1 MIFLSDRFLNWLE
14 EFTPHLIAAA
24 VIFLLGI
31 LLDKL
36 VLKVMHKGLSMRRTD
51 VTIHKFLTSV
61 VHTVLLII
69 IIVMALSALQVPM
82 SSIVA
87 TIGAAGLAIG
97 LALQNSLSNVAGGF
111 IILFSK
117 PFKCGDYVKIGD
129 SEGTVD
135 AISILYTTLKTL
147 ENKMI
152 FIPNGVVSQSTITNI
167 TADDKRRLELKFSIS
182 YNDDHNKAMAILR
195 EMLND
200 EPRVIN
206 EPDKPLVAICEHGAS
221 AIILIM
227 RVWIPTDAYWEIRYD
242 TNFSKRQ
249 RNALTQ
255 TAFPYHSINLTY
267 IYQNKKSPQTSI
279 CGLFISYLP
288 CSYIKNYSHQYCL
301 QLAAWFCHSMFF
313 QDFQASLLF

>member
-1 MIFLSDRFLNWLE
+1 MNWLE

-227 RVWIPTDAYWEIRYD
+227 RVWIPTDAYWEIRYKFLKEAKERFD
-242 TNFSKRQ
+242 ENGI
-249 RNALTQ
+249 
-255 TAFPYHSINLTY
+255 SIPFDQLDVHISN
-267 IYQNKKSPQTSI
+267 NKSPQASI
-279 CGLFISYLP
+279 CGLFYLISSLFLY
-288 CSYIKNYSHQYCL
+288 KNLFTSILSAIGSLVLSQYVFSRL
-301 QLAAWFCHSMFF
+301 SSFSAILS
-313 QDFQASLLF
+313 

>member
-1 MIFLSDRFLNWLE
+1 MSDKFLNWLE

-206 EPDKPLVAICEHGAS
+206 EPDKPLVAVCEHGAS

-227 RVWIPTDAYWEIRYD
+227 RVWIPTDAYWEIRYKFLKEAKERFD
-242 TNFSKRQ
+242 ANGI
-249 RNALTQ
+249 
-255 TAFPYHSINLTY
+255 SIPFDQLDVHISN
-267 IYQNKKSPQTSI
+267 NKSPQTSI
-279 CGLFISYLP
+279 CGLFTSYLP
-288 CSYIKNYSHQYCL
+288 CSYIKICSHQYCL

>member
-1 MIFLSDRFLNWLE
+1 MSDKFLNWLE

-206 EPDKPLVAICEHGAS
+206 EPDKPLVAVCEHGAS

-227 RVWIPTDAYWEIRYD
+227 RVWIPTDAYWEIRYKFLKEAKERFD
-242 TNFSKRQ
+242 ANGI
-249 RNALTQ
+249 
-255 TAFPYHSINLTY
+255 SIPFDQLDVH
-267 IYQNKKSPQTSI
+267 
-279 CGLFISYLP
+279 ISR
-288 CSYIKNYSHQYCL
+288 
-301 QLAAWFCHSMFF
+301 
-313 QDFQASLLF
+313 

>member
-14 EFTPHLIAAA
+14 KFTPHLIAAA

-182 YNDDHNKAMAILR
+182 YNDDHN
-195 EMLND
+195 N
-200 EPRVIN
+200 
-206 EPDKPLVAICEHGAS
+206 GYS
-221 AIILIM
+221 
-227 RVWIPTDAYWEIRYD
+227 
-242 TNFSKRQ
+242 Q
-249 RNALTQ
+249 RNAQ
-255 TAFPYHSINLTY
+255 
-267 IYQNKKSPQTSI
+267 
-279 CGLFISYLP
+279 
-288 CSYIKNYSHQYCL
+288 
-301 QLAAWFCHSMFF
+301 
-313 QDFQASLLF
+313 

>member
-1 MIFLSDRFLNWLE
+1 MIFLSDKFLNWLE

-206 EPDKPLVAICEHGAS
+206 EPDKPLVAVCEHGAS

-227 RVWIPTDAYWEIRYD
+227 RVWIPTDAYWEIRYKFLKEAKERFD
-242 TNFSKRQ
+242 ANGI
-249 RNALTQ
+249 
-255 TAFPYHSINLTY
+255 SIPFD
-267 IYQNKKSPQTSI
+267 QNNKSPQTSI
-279 CGLFISYLP
+279 CGLFYLISSLFLY
-288 CSYIKNYSHQYCL
+288 KNLFTSILSAIGSLVLSQYVFSRL
-301 QLAAWFCHSMFF
+301 SSFSAILS
-313 QDFQASLLF
+313 

>member
-1 MIFLSDRFLNWLE
+1 MIFLSDKFLNWLE

-51 VTIHKFLTSV
+51 MTIHKFLTSV

-227 RVWIPTDAYWEIRYD
+227 RVWIPTDAYWEIRYKFLKEAKERFD
-242 TNFSKRQ
+242 ANGISIPFDQLDVHISK
-249 RNALTQ
+249 
-255 TAFPYHSINLTY
+255 
-267 IYQNKKSPQTSI
+267 
-279 CGLFISYLP
+279 
-288 CSYIKNYSHQYCL
+288 
-301 QLAAWFCHSMFF
+301 
-313 QDFQASLLF
+313 

>member
-1 MIFLSDRFLNWLE
+1 MIFLSDKFLNWLE

-182 YNDDHNKAMAILR
+182 YNDDHNKAMDILR

-206 EPDKPLVAICEHGAS
+206 EPDKPLVAVCEHGAS

-227 RVWIPTDAYWEIRYD
+227 RVWIPTDSYWEIRYK
-242 TNFSKRQ
+242 FLKEA

-267 IYQNKKSPQTSI
+267 TYQNNKSPQTSI
-279 CGLFISYLP
+279 CGLFTSYLP
-288 CSYIKNYSHQYCL
+288 CSYIKICSHQYCL

>member
-1 MIFLSDRFLNWLE
+1 MIFLSDKFLNWLE

-129 SEGTVD
+129 SEGTGD

-167 TADDKRRLELKFSIS
+167 TADNKRRLELKFSIS

-206 EPDKPLVAICEHGAS
+206 EPDKPLVAVCEHGAS

-227 RVWIPTDAYWEIRYD
+227 RVWIPTDAYWEIRY
-242 TNFSKRQ
+242 K
-249 RNALTQ
+249 
-255 TAFPYHSINLTY
+255 FPYHSTNLTY
-267 IYQNKKSPQTSI
+267 IYQNNKSPQTSI
-279 CGLFISYLP
+279 CGLFTSYLP
-288 CSYIKNYSHQYCL
+288 CSYIKICSHQYCL
-301 QLAAWFCHSMFF
+301 QLVAWFCHSMFF

>member
-14 EFTPHLIAAA
+14 KFTPHLIAAA

-111 IILFSK
+111 
-117 PFKCGDYVKIGD
+117 
-129 SEGTVD
+129 
-135 AISILYTTLKTL
+135 
-147 ENKMI
+147 
-152 FIPNGVVSQSTITNI
+152 
-167 TADDKRRLELKFSIS
+167 
-182 YNDDHNKAMAILR
+182 
-195 EMLND
+195 
-200 EPRVIN
+200 
-206 EPDKPLVAICEHGAS
+206 VA
-221 AIILIM
+221 
-227 RVWIPTDAYWEIRYD
+227 
-242 TNFSKRQ
+242 
-249 RNALTQ
+249 
-255 TAFPYHSINLTY
+255 
-267 IYQNKKSPQTSI
+267 
-279 CGLFISYLP
+279 
-288 CSYIKNYSHQYCL
+288 
-301 QLAAWFCHSMFF
+301 
-313 QDFQASLLF
+313 

>member
-1 MIFLSDRFLNWLE
+1 MSDRFLNWLE

-227 RVWIPTDAYWEIRYD
+227 RVWIPTDAYWEIRYKFLKEAKERFD
-242 TNFSKRQ
+242 ANGI
-249 RNALTQ
+249 
-255 TAFPYHSINLTY
+255 SIPFDQLDVHISN
-267 IYQNKKSPQTSI
+267 NKSPQTSI
-279 CGLFISYLP
+279 CGLFYLISSLFLY
-288 CSYIKNYSHQYCL
+288 KNLFTSILSAIGSLVLSQYVFSRL
-301 QLAAWFCHSMFF
+301 SSFSAILS
-313 QDFQASLLF
+313 

>member
-1 MIFLSDRFLNWLE
+1 MIFLSDKFLNWLE

-24 VIFLLGI
+24 VI

-117 PFKCGDYVKIGD
+117 PF
-129 SEGTVD
+129 
-135 AISILYTTLKTL
+135 
-147 ENKMI
+147 
-152 FIPNGVVSQSTITNI
+152 
-167 TADDKRRLELKFSIS
+167 
-182 YNDDHNKAMAILR
+182 
-195 EMLND
+195 
-200 EPRVIN
+200 
-206 EPDKPLVAICEHGAS
+206 
-221 AIILIM
+221 
-227 RVWIPTDAYWEIRYD
+227 
-242 TNFSKRQ
+242 
-249 RNALTQ
+249 
-255 TAFPYHSINLTY
+255 
-267 IYQNKKSPQTSI
+267 
-279 CGLFISYLP
+279 
-288 CSYIKNYSHQYCL
+288 
-301 QLAAWFCHSMFF
+301 
-313 QDFQASLLF
+313 LL

>member
-1 MIFLSDRFLNWLE
+1 MNWLE

-69 IIVMALSALQVPM
+69 IVVMSLSALQVPM

-152 FIPNGVVSQSTITNI
+152 FIPNGVISQSTITNI

-206 EPDKPLVAICEHGAS
+206 EPDKPLVAVCEHGAS

-227 RVWIPTDAYWEIRYD
+227 RVWIPTDAYWEIRYKFLKEAKERFD
-242 TNFSKRQ
+242 ANGI
-249 RNALTQ
+249 
-255 TAFPYHSINLTY
+255 SIPFDQLDVHISN
-267 IYQNKKSPQTSI
+267 NKSPQASV
-279 CGLFISYLP
+279 CGLFTSYLP
-288 CSYIKNYSHQYCL
+288 CSYIKSVHINTVCNG
-301 QLAAWFCHSMFF
+301 
-313 QDFQASLLF
+313 